1 VGILLGGL
9 TSLLYGVGDFLGGEG
24 AKRAPAAAIVL
35 WAGVVSF
42 PLVAVIAL
50 VNGGSASGVDLAL
63 GAAAGTAG
71 ALGLVLL
78 FAGLGKGQAAAVA
91 PAAGAI
97 AGALPVAVAVL
108 AGERPSVLAWV
119 GVAIAIPAI
128 VLSSWVAESG
138 DVPFGGV
145 WYGVVSGL
153 GFGGWTVI
161 INMAD
166 ESAELLP
173 LITSRAATMVV
184 VLALGGLGVWKVVG
198 FGAVPKGIVA
208 GNGLLDV
215 SANITLLLGLH
226 VGSLALVAVSASL
239 YPAVTVAMARI
250 VNHEHL
256 ASRQIVGIGLTLVAL
271 AAIALG

>member
-1 VGILLGGL
+1 MGVLLGGL
-9 TSLLYGVGDFLGGEG
+9 TSLLYGVSDFLGGEG

-42 PLVAVIAL
+42 PLVSVIAL
-50 VNGGSASGVDLAL
+50 VNGGSASGADLAI

-91 PAAGAI
+91 PAAGAV
-97 AGALPVAVAVL
+97 AGVLPVAVAIL

-128 VLSSWVAESG
+128 VLSSWVAEPG
-138 DVPFGGV
+138 DVPYGGV

-161 INMAD
+161 INQAD
-166 ESAELLP
+166 KSAELLP
-173 LITSRAATMVV
+173 LITSRAATMIV
-184 VLALGGLGVWKVVG
+184 VLALAGLGVWKVAG
-198 FGAVPKGIVA
+198 FGAVPKGIVV

-215 SANITLLLGLH
+215 SANVTLLLGLH
-226 VGSLALVAVSASL
+226 IGSLALVAVSASL
-239 YPAVTVAMARI
+239 YPAVTVVMARI

-256 ASRQIVGIGLTLVAL
+256 AGRQVVGIGLTLVAL
-271 AAIALG
+271 AAIALS